1 MTYTWLVRI
10 LRHIKMIDV
19 SVVVKSFGD
28 RHLFSDRPS
37 VADIVY
43 LATNCRLL
51 YYTFSYQ
58 LWVVILY
65 I

>member
-28 RHLFSDRPS
+28 RHLFSDQAS
-37 VADIVY
+37 VADIIY
-43 LATNCRLL
+43 LATNCSLL
-51 YYTFSYQ
+51 YYTFSHQ